1 MDLPNDE
8 IRIVAS
14 FDELSLDVE
23 FRYEWRLWSFQ
34 VSANLSPKFYKTKRR
49 GAFRGIF

>member
-34 VSANLSPKFYKTKRR
+34 VSANLKSEILQAKRR